1 MRKSFITCLLV
12 SLLAGCSK
20 DGQMEVPEDNQIQDY
35 PRTNSLVRA
44 AKDATELHGYFAN
57 GNGEGWV
64 EGDSVCIYTLNSLMY
79 NTYILKEGIGT
90 AHAVF
95 TRSDGTD
102 NYDNAET
109 LYALTSYSRIY
120 GLKATNDDNAQV
132 SVTIPN
138 PYNISEVGA
147 PEGSSRRP
155 VPYWGTAI
163 FGSNGKLEAN
173 FRGMTALLKIDIT
186 KLPENT
192 YAVVLT
198 THYSGTVGDQPLDGG
213 DRKPLSGTFDT
224 ILKEGAKLASKPIF
238 NSFDTL
244 RVNLDKDSDTQYE
257 QEYRYIFI
265 PVLAATYAN
274 LHVIAVT
281 GDRSNYN
288 WEGKVLKTFKSN
300 TIFEPNTIIEVESDP
315 TGIRPPRV

>member
-1 MRKSFITCLLV
+1 MLT
-12 SLLAGCSK
+12 GCSK
-20 DGQMEVPEDNQIQDY
+20 EGQFEVPEDNQVQEY
-35 PRTNSLVRA
+35 PSTNSLVRA
-44 AKDATELHGYFAN
+44 AKDATELHGYLAN

-64 EGDSVCIYTLNSLMY
+64 EGDSVCIYTLNSLTY
-79 NTYILKEGIGT
+79 NTYKLKEGVGS

-95 TRSDGTD
+95 TRNDGTD
-102 NYDNAET
+102 NYDYEET
-109 LYALTSYSRIY
+109 LYALTSYSHIY
-120 GLKATNDDNAQV
+120 ALKATIDGNAQV
-132 SVTIPN
+132 SVTIPSH
-138 PYNISEVGA
+138 YNISEVGA
-147 PEGSSRRP
+147 PEGSSRMP
-155 VPYWGTAI
+155 VPYWGTAN
-163 FGSNGKLEAN
+163 FGSDGKLEAN

-186 KLPENT
+186 TLPENT

-198 THYSGTVGDQPLDGG
+198 THYSGSVSDQPLDGG

-224 ILKEGAKLASKPIF
+224 VLKEGAKLASKPIF

-244 RVNLDKDSDTQYE
+244 RVNLDKDYDTQYE

-281 GDRSNYN
+281 GDRSNYQ

-300 TIFEPNTIIEVESDP
+300 TIFEPNTIVKVESDP
-315 TGIRPPRV
+315 TGIRPPKVHT